1 MLQQFLSDFVKIFDT
16 FTNVKKGSN
25 GKKNTIVV
33 EGNTKDVARRVA
45 SNAPKIAK
53 QLGH

>member
-25 GKKNTIVV
+25 EKNTIVV
-33 EGNTKDVARRVA
+33 EVNTKDVARRVA
-45 SNAPKIAK
+45 RNDPKIAK